1 MKENWNETNW
11 EQVSIELDPL
21 LAEELA
27 SLLGEILPGGVVLEK
42 NYGDLFLH
50 ELNGFRGPVRL
61 YGYFPASK
69 RQDIHFRIS
78 QVLEISG
85 KGSLLD
91 LMEYSALE
99 NRNWAS
105 VWQERYQPIP
115 IGKNLAVVP
124 TWLENP
130 FPNRI
135 PIRIDPGMAFGS
147 GTHTTTQLCLALLED
162 TLTGSFTGEMID
174 MGCGSGILSI
184 AAAKLG
190 VKKVLG
196 VDTDPDAVR
205 ISCENAKGNGVSDK
219 VSFREG
225 SVKDI
230 LDQDREPK
238 EVSLVVANIIAQI
251 LKDLFDQGLGNLV
264 QPGGSIIL
272 SGILLEQL
280 PGILSPLDDAGFTC
294 LRQKTAGEWV
304 GLVAEKAATP

>member
-1 MKENWNETNW
+1 MIENRNEPNW
-11 EQVSIELDPL
+11 EQVSLELDPL

-27 SLLGEILPGGVVLEK
+27 FLLGEILPGGVVLEK
-42 NYGDLFLH
+42 HYGDLFLH
-50 ELNGFRGPVRL
+50 ELDGFQGPVRL

-69 RQDIHFRIS
+69 RQDIQSRIT
-78 QVLEISG
+78 QVLEVSG
-85 KGSLLD
+85 KGALLD
-91 LMEYSALE
+91 QMEFSPLE
-99 NRNWAS
+99 IRNWAT
-105 VWQERYQPIP
+105 VWQEHYHPIP
-115 IGKNLAVVP
+115 IGKKLAVVP

-130 FPNRI
+130 FPKRI
-135 PIRIDPGMAFGS
+135 PIRMDPGMAFGS
-147 GTHTTTQLCLALLED
+147 GTHTTTQICLALLED

-190 VKKVLG
+190 VRKVLG

-205 ISCENAKGNGVSDK
+205 ISCENAKANGVSDQ

-230 LDQDREPK
+230 LDQDG

-264 QPGGSIIL
+264 QPGGWIIL

-280 PGILSPLDDAGFTC
+280 PGILSSLDEAGFTC
-294 LRQKTAGEWV
+294 QRQKTEGDWV
-304 GLVAEKAATP
+304 GLIAVKAAAP